1 MGGSKKAC
9 GIIRQALCIRL
20 QLNQPIDGSIVKVKA
35 IVTNAIS
42 YIVLFGGVVLY
53 PMGFTLDLWGKM
65 TSYRVGWQF
74 RDGKSVHLLIH
85 FVGKGAL
92 NPKTTMPHL
101 VTFSWIVNCGGD
113 LLNGKVSSQDF
124 VPF

>member
-1 MGGSKKAC
+1 MSSTLYKTS
-9 GIIRQALCIRL
+9 
-20 QLNQPIDGSIVKVKA
+20 PIDGSIVKVKA
-35 IVTNAIS
+35 FVTNAIS
-42 YIVLFGGVVLY
+42 YIVLLGGVVLY

-74 RDGKSVHLLIH
+74 KDGKSVRLLIH
-85 FVGKGAL
+85 FVEKGAL

-101 VTFSWIVNCGGD
+101 VTFSWIVNCGGN